1 MENIIIVRYDVT
13 TALSHRSKQ
22 PFLPIC
28 FDFHYILI
36 YLSSSPRLW
45 MGVPSLWPLYIPP
58 TSSRADRL
66 IHPLKRIPDRSEIKI
81 RAMWHRR
88 RRLLI
93 NHRRLSWMQF
103 SSLLDYMGGRPGHA
117 LHRNDRHLEISSPRR
132 RIFYILATSQIAIAS
147 LTRIFAKGVPRA
159 QN

>member
-1 MENIIIVRYDVT
+1 MWLRPCLIDPSNPFSPFASISITYWYTYHRRQDCEWGFP
-13 TALSHRSKQ
+13 LS
-22 PFLPIC
+22 
-28 FDFHYILI
+28 
-36 YLSSSPRLW
+36 
-45 MGVPSLWPLYIPP
+45 GLYIPP

-81 RAMWHRR
+81 RAMWHHR

-159 QN
+159 KN